1 MTATSAK
8 QRLDDLLAEGPG
20 RENLGDLAEC
30 IYDSYA
36 NVDLVDRRIRQM
48 EEEVEAAGDD
58 ASRDLVEA
66 LGILQFARGSYE
78 DAARTL
84 LTVHSRK
91 AASHFLGRAC
101 LRMGQYERAIGY
113 LEAGSDGDDDLETDV
128 YLIEAYCNLRD
139 LDEAE
144 AILKRHSKAE
154 ESADLHYARGMVAE
168 LEGEYGEAIEH
179 YEAGI
184 EMDPEHAGCLFR
196 LALNC
201 DLNGEDE
208 RALEFYERC
217 AGLKPTYVGALMNM
231 GILYEDMGK
240 YYEAAHCYKRVLAID
255 PRHQQAQM
263 YLKDAESSLSM
274 YLDVSKSRRM
284 RELEEVFS
292 LPLSGFELSSRSR
305 NALDRKDIRT
315 IGGLTQVTREELLNE
330 KNFGDTSLEEI
341 EGLLSRYDL
350 QIGKQEEYDEED
362 EAGVGLEERAAAQE
376 KLNTPIESLEFST
389 RCRKCMERLN
399 IRTVGEL
406 VQHSEKELLA
416 VPNFGATSL
425 NEIVQALESFGLSL
439 RSE

>member
-1 MTATSAK
+1 MTATSPK

-20 RENLGDLAEC
+20 RENFGELTEC
-30 IYDSYA
+30 VYDSYA
-36 NVDLVDRRIRQM
+36 NVDLIDRRIRQM
-48 EEEVEAAGDD
+48 EEELEAGGDD
-58 ASRDLVEA
+58 VSRDLVEA
-66 LGILQFARGSYE
+66 LGILQFARGSYG

-84 LTVHSRK
+84 LPVHSRK
-91 AASHFLGRAC
+91 VASHFLGRAC
-101 LRMGQYERAIGY
+101 LRMGQGERAIGY
-113 LEAGSDGDDDLETDV
+113 LEASREGDDDLQSDV
-128 YLIEAYCNLRD
+128 YVIEACVNLRD
-139 LDEAE
+139 PEQAE
-144 AILKRHSKAE
+144 KVLARHSKADE
-154 ESADLHYARGMVAE
+154 CANLRYAKGMVAD
-168 LEGEYGEAIEH
+168 LNGEYGEAIEH
-179 YEAGI
+179 YEAGVKL
-184 EMDPEHAGCLFR
+184 DAEHAGCLFR
-196 LALNC
+196 LALNY

-208 RALEFYERC
+208 RALELYERC
-217 AGLKPTYVGALMNM
+217 ANLKPTYVGALMNM
-231 GILYEDMGK
+231 GILYEDLGK

-305 NALDRKDIRT
+305 NALDRRDIKT

-350 QIGKQEEYDEED
+350 QIGGQEEYEEG
-362 EAGVGLEERAAAQE
+362 EEPGGGLEERAAAQE

-389 RCRKCMERLN
+389 RCRKCMERLG
-399 IRTVGEL
+399 IKTVGEL
-406 VQHSEKELLA
+406 VQQSEKELLA

-425 NEIVQALESFGLSL
+425 NEIVQVLGAFGLSL